1 MDIDQYLESFNF
13 ITKYRSLIDKYN
25 LLDNNDRDEPN
36 FSDFINK
43 IKIFIKKDDNLSLSP
58 QKAFKCLLDVLHNKF
73 KQNEFDN
80 TAIKS
85 AEMNRENAF
94 KSFKIFKQKDRSII
108 SDKFFGIKLIEKK
121 CKNCNLT
128 NFVYKYLKTIEIDVE
143 NVDEGLILNIEKCI
157 KKITKSKFNKN
168 NFCSICSSTQEHEI
182 NIEIIELP
190 EILILIFPQTEE
202 TKFEITEELIN
213 KKYDLIYSKIKSNK
227 KNILSDLCNSFS
239 SSNNNIPLVLI
250 YKNKENKIKQN
261 IDEKIVEV
269 IQDKQY
275 SFFDNTI
282 DVKLNGNKFDDIL
295 ISEKNEQPSNEEL
308 KSNAENKITL
318 YFRTKEEKEMY
329 IETYDNNTFNEI
341 VKELNENY
349 EVNFD
354 KNKMYFNNKHIDL
367 KKTPKDYKIP
377 SGEFIMIEE

>member
-143 NVDEGLILNIEKCI
+143 NVDEGLIL
-157 KKITKSKFNKN
+157 
-168 NFCSICSSTQEHEI
+168 H
-182 NIEIIELP
+182 
-190 EILILIFPQTEE
+190 
-202 TKFEITEELIN
+202 
-213 KKYDLIYSKIKSNK
+213 
-227 KNILSDLCNSFS
+227 
-239 SSNNNIPLVLI
+239 
-250 YKNKENKIKQN
+250 
-261 IDEKIVEV
+261 
-269 IQDKQY
+269 
-275 SFFDNTI
+275 
-282 DVKLNGNKFDDIL
+282 
-295 ISEKNEQPSNEEL
+295 
-308 KSNAENKITL
+308 
-318 YFRTKEEKEMY
+318 
-329 IETYDNNTFNEI
+329 
-341 VKELNENY
+341 
-349 EVNFD
+349 
-354 KNKMYFNNKHIDL
+354 L
-367 KKTPKDYKIP
+367 KK
-377 SGEFIMIEE
+377 